1 MTSKKEQKGLSRRAF
16 VKGAA
21 VAAVAGSGVIAGCAP
36 RTATPTAAASENTA
50 APQDAGKASF
60 EIAPA
65 PITDIKETVEADVVV
80 IGAGDS
86 GLMAALGAAEAGA
99 KVILLEKSE
108 KFNTRGFGN
117 GAIGTKFHKE
127 KNIELDKQQIVNDL
141 MRWSGNKAS
150 QRRISLW
157 ANNSGPVYDHVID
170 LATAA
175 GLKIGLF
182 PAGGSPEYPEYATC
196 MIFGDKM
203 DQNDLLAV
211 IEKEAKAKGVDIRYE
226 TPAEQLVRENGGRVT
241 AAIAKSKD
249 GSYIQFKAKKAV
261 ILATGDYGHNPEMM
275 DKWCAWAKNV
285 DANVYTPA
293 VNTGDGHKMGL
304 WVGGA
309 MQDGPHAPMIHTLGG
324 ATMSMNPVLRVNT
337 LGLRYENEDIP
348 NPYICN
354 SRMRQPGN
362 VVWAVFDSKW
372 ADEVKNTTP
381 GFGRTVAVSDTTIKG
396 VEDAVAKKNI
406 LKADTIEDLAKAMGV
421 PADTFKATVDR
432 YTELAKAGKDED
444 FGKSANNLW
453 TVDKAPFYATKVAA
467 VLLVTL
473 GGFKVN
479 DNLQVMDAEAKVIP
493 GLYAAGNVA
502 GDFYAN
508 DYPVLAAGLSHGR
521 CITEGYLAGQNAAKE
536 A

>member
-1 MTSKKEQKGLSRRAF
+1 
-16 VKGAA
+16 
-21 VAAVAGSGVIAGCAP
+21 
-36 RTATPTAAASENTA
+36 
-50 APQDAGKASF
+50 
-60 EIAPA
+60 
-65 PITDIKETVEADVVV
+65 
-80 IGAGDS
+80 
-86 GLMAALGAAEAGA
+86 
-99 KVILLEKSE
+99 
-108 KFNTRGFGN
+108 
-117 GAIGTKFHKE
+117 
-127 KNIELDKQQIVNDL
+127 
-141 MRWSGNKAS
+141 
-150 QRRISLW
+150 
-157 ANNSGPVYDHVID
+157 
-170 LATAA
+170 
-175 GLKIGLF
+175 
-182 PAGGSPEYPEYATC
+182 
-196 MIFGDKM
+196 
-203 DQNDLLAV
+203 
-211 IEKEAKAKGVDIRYE
+211 
-226 TPAEQLVRENGGRVT
+226 
-241 AAIAKSKD
+241 
-249 GSYIQFKAKKAV
+249 
-261 ILATGDYGHNPEMM
+261 
-275 DKWCAWAKNV
+275 
-285 DANVYTPA
+285 
-293 VNTGDGHKMGL
+293 
-304 WVGGA
+304 
-309 MQDGPHAPMIHTLGG
+309 MIHTLGG

-381 GFGRTVAVSDTTIKG
+381 GFGRTVAVSDTTVKG